1 MPIMRPH
8 QSCGRKVVQRMSS
21 AVARRV
27 MAFGAV
33 PALWC
38 LERCDSDA
46 LLGLQR
52 RFGDPDSGCPHS
64 LLTERDGDG
73 ASLLDV
79 ASEIGRSRALP
90 VGAKIFR
97 RQRFGLIIGSVVL
110 ATLAFSGYWAYR
122 QRHSI
127 ADSSSPAPTPAP
139 AIYRDKAAADD
150 AKEGKAERSVE
161 VPGIAISSPQVP
173 LTAARVTA
181 SGERVDRDV
190 VKPSEAAS
198 ALPAGVKRQKTANAA
213 ARTERQQPNLG
224 PCTEAIA
231 ALGLCTPEPARTA
244 Q

>member
-1 MPIMRPH
+1 M
-8 QSCGRKVVQRMSS
+8 QRMSS

-52 RFGDPDSGCPHS
+52 RFGDPDSGVAHS
-64 LLTERDGDG
+64 LLTEREGDG
-73 ASLLDV
+73 ASPLDL

-90 VGAKIFR
+90 VGAKNFL
-97 RQRFGLIIGSVVL
+97 RQHFGLIIGSVVL
-110 ATLAFSGYWAYR
+110 ATLAF
-122 QRHSI
+122 
-127 ADSSSPAPTPAP
+127 PATGPTGNDIRSPTPRARP
-139 AIYRDKAAADD
+139 QRLPL
-150 AKEGKAERSVE
+150 RSTE
-161 VPGIAISSPQVP
+161 TRPQPMTPKKVRPKGVSRFPVLRSHHHSP

-213 ARTERQQPNLG
+213 ARTERRQPNLG